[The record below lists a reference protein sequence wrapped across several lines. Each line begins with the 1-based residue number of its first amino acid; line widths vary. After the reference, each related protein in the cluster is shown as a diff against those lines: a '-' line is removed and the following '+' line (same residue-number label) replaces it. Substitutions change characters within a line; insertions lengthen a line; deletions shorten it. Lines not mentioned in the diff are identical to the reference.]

1 MKHDLTLAEA
11 QAIVEA
17 HINKRE
23 RRREYQRDN
32 WASVHLRF
40 RIGSETLT
48 QLDRARGDVPR
59 LTYVQNVLASHLT
72 KTTNLSDK

>member
-1 MKHDLTLAEA
+1 MNHGLTLAEA

-23 RRREYQRDN
+23 RRRKYQKDN

-40 RIGSETLT
+40 RIDSDTLI

-59 LTYVQNVLASHLT
+59 LDYVKSVLESHLT

>member
-1 MKHDLTLAEA
+1 MKHVPTLAEA

-23 RRREYQRDN
+23 RKREYQRDN

-40 RIGSETLT
+40 RIGSQTLI
-48 QLDRARGDVPR
+48 QLDRARGDVSR
-59 LTYVQNVLASHLT
+59 LAYVKSVLESHLT
-72 KTTNLSDK
+72 KITNLSDK